1 MPASPLLLDALSFG
15 AAALDLVSDATSVL
29 NCAYGL
35 AGNFGRYGAINSNPA
50 ITTETQALAA
60 ATIARASV
68 ADAAVA
74 LADAVRSGGDVPL
87 AAQAVLDALTLAL
100 ASPADQV
107 RVCTSL
113 ATRQGSGPVAVL
125 CRRLA
130 VIALAQV
137 AANYDP
143 TSYNDAQATLL
154 LVTDALDAEIT
165 AAGDVGDDANFVAM
179 RQLRIA
185 IAADLTARG
194 GNLAPLVER
203 TFRDNLPAL
212 VLAALLYGD
221 ATRSSELLRRVDPVN
236 PLFMPT
242 SMQVLAS

>member
-60 ATIARASV
+60 ATTARASV

-130 VIALAQV
+130 VIALAQA

-154 LVTDALDAEIT
+154 MVTDALDAADRLLFRQI
-165 AAGDVGDDANFVAM
+165 DALRGLVSNMSGSWSASCPCWLP
-179 RQLRIA
+179 RQGSIW
-185 IAADLTARG
+185 
-194 GNLAPLVER
+194 PSSHW
-203 TFRDNLPAL
+203 
-212 VLAALLYGD
+212 
-221 ATRSSELLRRVDPVN
+221 TRSPICTRDASRRRRHEG
-236 PLFMPT
+236 L
-242 SMQVLAS
+242 SLA